1 MTRKRFVK
9 ICRGAGYSE
18 GFIRVLIVIANKCY
32 KSYEITFEVFAR
44 TLAKDY
50 CRNGTIWPNELLQ
63 EMMKWVPIEESAG
76 FEADW
81 PWDDDDQ
88 TEEHI

>member
-44 TLAKDY
+44 TLAKDD
-50 CRNGTIWPNELLQ
+50 CRKGTIWPDELSK
-63 EMMKWVPIEESAG
+63 EMLKRIPVKDSAG
-76 FEADW
+76 LEADW

-88 TEEHI
+88 TEEYI